1 MTKDLVSHHFSFS
14 NACTGRAAASVV
26 VATGSAMTPPR
37 AVHRIPPPPPK
48 MRAYSQASTRRSHQQ
63 GAALLTALII
73 VTLVATLA
81 SSMVWQQWRA
91 TRIEV
96 AERARAQS
104 AWVLSGALDWARLI
118 LREDAKARDGGG
130 VDHLGEPWA
139 TPLEEA
145 RLSTFLAADKNN
157 TDDAPEAFISG
168 RITDA
173 QSRYNLRNV
182 VNEGENTVS
191 TTELPV
197 LRKIFETAGL
207 SVQLADTVAEKA
219 RLALMG
225 GGLGAA
231 DEKQRSAAP
240 LWPQNVQ
247 QLAWLDLTPENI
259 QSLTPYLTVLH
270 ERTLV
275 NLNTAPRE
283 VLAAVID
290 GLDLATAERLVE
302 MRKRKPFKTLG
313 AVSEIVGERLPVN
326 EARCSVNSNYFEVR
340 GLLRLSDRSLE
351 EISLVQRKGLEVI
364 QLSRMR
370 VNSRDSAGNSE
381 RPQP

>member
-1 MTKDLVSHHFSFS
+1 MTLF
-14 NACTGRAAASVV
+14 ACQTARKKTA
-26 VATGSAMTPPR
+26 R
-37 AVHRIPPPPPK
+37 K
-48 MRAYSQASTRRSHQQ
+48 NQARQTQQQ

-81 SSMVWQQWRA
+81 SSMIWQQWRA

-118 LREDAKARDGGG
+118 LREDAKARNGSG

-157 TDDAPEAFISG
+157 TDDAPDAFISG
-168 RITDA
+168 SISDA

-182 VNEGENTVS
+182 IDDSENKVS
-191 TTELPV
+191 ATELPV
-197 LRKIFETAGL
+197 LRKLFETAGL
-207 SVQLADTVAEKA
+207 SAQLADTVAEKA
-219 RLALMG
+219 RMALL
-225 GGLGAA
+225 GLNPT
-231 DEKQRSAAP
+231 DEQKRLVAP
-240 LWPQNVQ
+240 LWPQNLQ
-247 QLAWLDLTPENI
+247 QLAWMDLTPENI
-259 QSLTPYLTVLH
+259 QSLTPYLTVLP
-270 ERTLV
+270 ERTTV

-302 MRKRKPFKTLG
+302 TRKREPFKNIE
-313 AVSEIVGERLPVN
+313 AVQKILGERLPVN
-326 EARCSVNSNYFEVR
+326 PNRVSLASNFFEVR
-340 GLLRLSDRSLE
+340 GRLRLSDRSLE
-351 EISLVQRKGLEVI
+351 EISLVKRNGLDVM
-364 QLSRMR
+364 QLSRNR
-370 VNSRDSAGNSE
+370 VNSREGTNPRE
-381 RPQP
+381 R